1 MHDIRAIR
9 ENPEVFDEGLRR
21 RGLSPRSGSLVAL
34 DEKRRAA
41 ILALQSA
48 QERRNAVSKQIGV
61 AMARKDTVA
70 ADDYRAEVA
79 GLKATM
85 PELEASEREAG
96 AALDVELAAIPNLPL
111 ADTPDGKDEN
121 DNVEVRQ
128 HGRLPT
134 FPDGFRPREHFEIG
148 EALGLMD
155 FDAASK
161 ISGARFVVLKG
172 ALARLERALEQFM
185 LDLHTTEHG
194 YTEIAPPVLVRDA
207 AMFGTAQLPKFEDDQ
222 FLVMDGANQRGRER
236 AELVNAWQGAVNYI
250 EKHGYEPFKDVATRG
265 AIEFVNWKL
274 KEDWSRHWLIPTAEV
289 PLTNL
294 VRESIL
300 EEKSLPLRFTAGTLS
315 FRAEAGAAGRDT
327 RGMIRQHQF
336 KKVELVSVTTPEQS
350 RDEHE
355 RMTLCAE
362 EVLRRLGLHFR
373 TMALCAGDMGFAAQK
388 TYDIEVWLPGQG
400 RFREISSCS
409 ICGDF
414 QARRMNARTK
424 GADAKSTRF
433 VHTLNGSGVA
443 VGRALIAVLETYQQP
458 DGSVAVPDV
467 LRPYMGS
474 LTRIEAAR

>member
-9 ENPEVFDEGLRR
+9 ENPEAFDQGLGR
-21 RGLSPRSGSLVAL
+21 RGLSPRAEELIAL

-41 ILALQSA
+41 ILALQAA

-61 AMARKDTVA
+61 AMARKDSVA
-70 ADDYRAEVA
+70 ANDFRAEVA

-85 PELEASEREAG
+85 PELEAAERDAG

-121 DNVEVRQ
+121 DNVELRQ
-128 HGRLPT
+128 HGSQPA
-134 FPDGFRPREHFEIG
+134 FPLGFEPEEHFQIG
-148 EALGLMD
+148 ERLGLMD
-155 FDAASK
+155 FDAAAK
-161 ISGARFVVLKG
+161 MSGARFVVLKG

-185 LDLHTTEHG
+185 LDLHTSEHG
-194 YTEIAPPVLVRDA
+194 YVEVSPPILVRDA

-222 FLVMDGANQRGRER
+222 FWAVSGELLRPPSDDEIARLDPLDAQAALVTQ
-236 AELVNAWQGAVNYI
+236 LNAI
-250 EKHGYEPFKDVATRG
+250 KS
-265 AIEFVNWKL
+265 
-274 KEDWSRHWLIPTAEV
+274 SRFGLIPTAEV
-289 PLTNL
+289 SLTNL
-294 VRESIL
+294 ARESIAD
-300 EEKSLPLRFTAGTLS
+300 EKTLPLRFTAGTLS

-336 KKVELVSVTTPEQS
+336 KKVELVSITTPEQS

-355 RMTLCAE
+355 RMTQCAE
-362 EVLRRLGLHFR
+362 EVLKRLGLHFR
-373 TMALCAGDMGFAAQK
+373 TVALCAGDMGFAAQK

-424 GADAKSTRF
+424 GADAKATRF

-467 LRPYMGS
+467 LRPYMAG
-474 LTRIEAAR
+474 LTRIEAGR